1 MFVES
6 VLSDLHRD
14 LWAQKRASKPKCIS
28 NVLCKLFVARNA
40 HKSTW
45 TAFVDASPEPD
56 SAEYGTP
63 HHVTT
68 ALITIEVHRQW
79 LGSSQ

>member
-45 TAFVDASPEPD
+45 TAFVDASLSRIQPNT
-56 SAEYGTP
+56 GRR
-63 HHVTT
+63 
-68 ALITIEVHRQW
+68 IT
-79 LGSSQ
+79 